1 MNTQEYIESGILEV
15 YAAGGLNDAERLDVD
30 RRAAQDP
37 EVKAALENAHL
48 AMEAYALYHAQTP
61 PAYLQDRILQ
71 QIHKLGH
78 DVSMSGSVPHQ
89 EINLLHEPSQQ
100 SSTNEPEAKVISME
114 EAFFNARKKSTADR
128 MRVAAILLLLIS
140 AATNFYLYFQW
151 KDSEKELTIAQQS
164 VKQYAYETSQL
175 EYRTDRTE
183 NFLAVLRDP
192 ETKPVSLKGT
202 PQHAKAAARV
212 FWNQAT
218 KEVFLDPASLPQAP
232 SDKQYQL
239 WALVDGK
246 PVDAGVV
253 ASSSDALLRMKT
265 IEKAQAFAV
274 TLEPKGGSVNP
285 TMEAMYVMGAI

>member
-15 YAAGGLNDAERLDVD
+15 YAAGGLTDTERADVD
-30 RRAAQDP
+30 RMAALHPQ
-37 EVKAALENAHL
+37 VKAALEEAHAAL
-48 AMEAYALYHAQTP
+48 EAYALQHAQTP

-71 QIHKLGH
+71 QIQQL
-78 DVSMSGSVPHQ
+78 SASQASNHQ
-89 EINLLHEPSQQ
+89 DTTAPTQI
-100 SSTNEPEAKVISME
+100 TDAPEAKVLSMTQ
-114 EAFFNARKKSTADR
+114 AQQLARHSR
-128 MRVAAILLLLIS
+128 LGNSMRAAAVILLLIS
-140 AATNFYLYFQW
+140 TATNIYLFSEW
-151 KDSEKELTIAQQS
+151 KEAEQELTIAQQS

-183 NFLAVLRDP
+183 NFLAVVRDP
-192 ETKPVSLKGT
+192 ETKAVALKGT
-202 PQHAKAAARV
+202 PQHASAAAKV
-212 FWNQAT
+212 FWNQQT
-218 KEVFLDPASLPQAP
+218 KEVFLDPASLPKAP

-253 ASSSDALLRMKT
+253 ASSSDVLLRMKT

-285 TMEAMYVMGAI
+285 TLDAMYVMGAI

>member
-15 YAAGGLNDAERLDVD
+15 YAAGGLTDTERADVD
-30 RRAAQDP
+30 RMALQYPA
-37 EVKAALENAHL
+37 VKAALEEAHL
-48 AMEAYALYHAQTP
+48 AIEAYALQHAQTP

-71 QIHKLGH
+71 QIQNME
-78 DVSMSGSVPHQ
+78 SSQAIASV
-89 EINLLHEPSQQ
+89 ENNLTEQPAQQ
-100 SSTNEPEAKVISME
+100 ATANASEAKVISME
-114 EAFFNARKKSTADR
+114 EAFFNARKKSTPER
-128 MRVAAILLLLIS
+128 LRVAAMLLLLMS

-151 KDSEKELTIAQQS
+151 KDSEQELAIAQQS

-183 NFLAVLRDP
+183 NFLAVVRDP
-192 ETKPVSLKGT
+192 QTQSIPLKGT
-202 PQHAKAAARV
+202 PQHAAAAAKV
-212 FWNQAT
+212 FWNQET
-218 KEVFLDPASLPQAP
+218 KEVFIDPASLPKAP

-246 PVDAGVV
+246 PVDAGVIA
-253 ASSSDALLRMKT
+253 ASTDALLRMKT

-285 TMEAMYVMGAI
+285 TLDAMYVMGAI